1 MVCLIKKN
9 LRKALVNTEI
19 DYLNYYATLDA
30 IEQYGSVDP
39 GQDKL
44 ITDKKEFEDYIKRKK
59 CKRSRKNNKGI
70 LKTACAACLSPH
82 FEQFNPFL
90 HCIDCQ
96 IRFHKFCYTPFKD
109 GLCEPCFAK
118 KEPSASRGRNIECQL
133 CSVRGLLTV
142 PQKGNK

>member
-59 CKRSRKNNKGI
+59 CKRSRK
-70 LKTACAACLSPH
+70 CL
-82 FEQFNPFL
+82 
-90 HCIDCQ
+90 
-96 IRFHKFCYTPFKD
+96 
-109 GLCEPCFAK
+109 
-118 KEPSASRGRNIECQL
+118 
-133 CSVRGLLTV
+133 
-142 PQKGNK
+142 